1 MRYDVAL
8 DPTWL
13 LQFGKEI
20 TPREALH
27 LQRMDDLSIIH
38 TLYEIGSRAAK
49 EQIKAEHLFGDL
61 DTPQPVASS

>member
-1 MRYDVAL
+1 MRDDVAL

-13 LQFGKEI
+13 SQFGKEI
-20 TPREALH
+20 NPREALH

-49 EQIKAEHLFGDL
+49 EQIKAEPLFGDL
-61 DTPQPVASS
+61 YTSQPAASS